1 MVYAVPNN
9 RPIVS
14 KTPLKTTRVQG
25 EHSKKMEELIKT
37 HNIIAGRNSNGDTF
51 IEAVSKWTLLLA

>member
-1 MVYAVPNN
+1 MVYAVPSN

-25 EHSKKMEELIKT
+25 EHSKSMEEFMRT
-37 HNIIAGRNSNGDTF
+37 HRVSVTENDKGEPVVITKKYD
-51 IEAVSKWTLLLA
+51 AV

>member
-1 MVYAVPNN
+1 MVYAVPSN

-25 EHSKKMEELIKT
+25 EHSKRVQSFMSAHDIT
-37 HNIIAGRNSNGDTF
+37 AGRKQDGKTF
-51 IEAVSKWTLLLA
+51 IKVKLR